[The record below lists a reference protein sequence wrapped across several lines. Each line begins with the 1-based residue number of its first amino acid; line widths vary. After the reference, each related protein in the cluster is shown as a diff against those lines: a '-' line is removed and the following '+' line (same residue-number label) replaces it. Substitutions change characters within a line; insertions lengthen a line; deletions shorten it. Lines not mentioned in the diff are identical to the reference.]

1 MTESTPRRPRRWIV
15 VTASVVGGLV
25 VLGVAAELVLR
36 GLIDSRIE
44 STAADLPAGVSVARD
59 DTPALWQV
67 ATGQATLRV
76 DVTPEALTDTARTA
90 TDLPSLEVTPQSG
103 GLVAQV
109 PLSIAGNE
117 QTVDVLLSVAA
128 EGGRAVLRADTVEF
142 AGLSLPVATLADQLG
157 NAQLN
162 QLADGVEFPEGESQ
176 VAISSARATEDG
188 LELGAEVAMWG

>member
-1 MTESTPRRPRRWIV
+1 M
-15 VTASVVGGLV
+15 TASVVGGLV

-44 STAADLPAGVSVARD
+44 DTASSLPTGVTVTRD

-90 TDLPSLEVTPQSG
+90 TDLPELEVTPRSG
-103 GLVAQV
+103 NLVAHI
-109 PLSIAGNE
+109 PLAIGGTE
-117 QTVDVLLSVAA
+117 ETVDVLLTVAA
-128 EGGRAVLRADTVEF
+128 EGGRAVLRADTVQF
-142 AGLSLPVATLADQLG
+142 AGLSLPVAAVADQLG
-157 NAQLN
+157 ITELD
-162 QLADGVEFPEGESQ
+162 QLAEGVTFPEDESQ

-188 LELGAEVAMWG
+188 LELGAEVAMW